1 MVTKT
6 MNYYLFRYEHFMKI
20 SRLYS
25 TLLTN
30 CDMRGKYYPNNFIP
44 HNIKFF
50 RKKEALMDI
59 NNCKAS
65 LTTPEALKYCQN
77 FCSYF
82 NPVVYN
88 KYLEG
93 GLDKLF
99 SYVAIT

>member
-1 MVTKT
+1 
-6 MNYYLFRYEHFMKI
+6 
-20 SRLYS
+20 
-25 TLLTN
+25 
-30 CDMRGKYYPNNFIP
+30 
-44 HNIKFF
+44 
-50 RKKEALMDI
+50 MDI

-99 SYVAIT
+99 SYVAITTN

>member
-1 MVTKT
+1 
-6 MNYYLFRYEHFMKI
+6 
-20 SRLYS
+20 
-25 TLLTN
+25 
-30 CDMRGKYYPNNFIP
+30 
-44 HNIKFF
+44 
-50 RKKEALMDI
+50 MDI

-99 SYVAIT
+99 SYVAITEN